1 MNVAVRR
8 AVARCALAVFAF
20 VAFTTARAGPLSVQ
34 DFFRKP
40 AYGGAMLSPNG
51 RYLAVIAPVEGQRG
65 LAVIDLDARKSTAMK
80 SPGDGDIIR
89 VVWQNDERLVVVIGD
104 LQRAS
109 GEPPREA
116 GLVAVNRDGSD
127 SRVIAGGGARV
138 VTASSAEKSFERPWL
153 VSLLD
158 VIEGT
163 NDILVTARERNL
175 ETLDVYRY
183 DTVSGRRTLLS
194 FDSPGSV
201 ARWVVDFDGVPRA
214 AVTADLQHD
223 TSAWYVRQSSDAPW
237 VKVEETKLGALS
249 SVPMAFDPDGKLLYV
264 AARRDGADRASI
276 YEYDVENG
284 AWKNRIVSHPLRDI
298 DADNAFFRTEAKT
311 RKLLGLRYQD
321 DKPSVAWFDAQWASV
336 QKSVD
341 NALPDTVNLLQ
352 RGGERWLVIAHSDRN
367 PGDAYL
373 LDAKSM
379 RLEKLFSFESWVDAK
394 AMAAGQWVRYPARD
408 GLTIPALLT
417 LPSGNSSKSLPLVVV
432 IHGGPYVEATPWGYN
447 AEVQFLAA
455 RGYAVLQPQFRG
467 TKGFG
472 WRLHRAGFRQWG
484 DAMQDDLEDGVK
496 WAVAQGIADADRVCF
511 MGASYGGYAAAY
523 STIKNAKAIRC
534 AVAYVGVTSIDYLF
548 DNAQT
553 DIARVADKSSLMVE
567 SIGDPK
573 TERARLRRVN
583 PLDNADKVAVP
594 ILLAYGAADRRV
606 PIVHGTR
613 FKSALD
619 DAHKEYEWVVYAD
632 EGHGFTKDDNLVDF
646 YARVERFL
654 AKHLAP
660 RAH

>member
-1 MNVAVRR
+1 
-8 AVARCALAVFAF
+8 
-20 VAFTTARAGPLSVQ
+20 
-34 DFFRKP
+34 
-40 AYGGAMLSPNG
+40 
-51 RYLAVIAPVEGQRG
+51 
-65 LAVIDLDARKSTAMK
+65 
-80 SPGDGDIIR
+80 
-89 VVWQNDERLVVVIGD
+89 
-104 LQRAS
+104 
-109 GEPPREA
+109 
-116 GLVAVNRDGSD
+116 
-127 SRVIAGGGARV
+127 
-138 VTASSAEKSFERPWL
+138 
-153 VSLLD
+153 
-158 VIEGT
+158 
-163 NDILVTARERNL
+163 
-175 ETLDVYRY
+175 
-183 DTVSGRRTLLS
+183 
-194 FDSPGSV
+194 V

-379 RLEKLFSFESWVDAK
+379 RLEKLFSFEPWVDAK

-447 AEVQFLAA
+447 AEVQFLAS

-511 MGASYGGYAAAY
+511 MARATAA
-523 STIKNAKAIRC
+523 T
-534 AVAYVGVTSIDYLF
+534 
-548 DNAQT
+548 
-553 DIARVADKSSLMVE
+553 
-567 SIGDPK
+567 
-573 TERARLRRVN
+573 LRRIRRSRTRRRS
-583 PLDNADKVAVP
+583 AVP
-594 ILLAYGAADRRV
+594 SR
-606 PIVHGTR
+606 T
-613 FKSALD
+613 SA
-619 DAHKEYEWVVYAD
+619 
-632 EGHGFTKDDNLVDF
+632 
-646 YARVERFL
+646 
-654 AKHLAP
+654 
-660 RAH
+660 

>member
-8 AVARCALAVFAF
+8 PVARCALALFAL
-20 VAFTTARAGPLSVQ
+20 VAFTAASAEPLSVH

-51 RYLAVIAPVEGQRG
+51 RYLAVVAPVEGQRG
-65 LAVIDLDARKSTAMK
+65 LAVIDLDAKKSAAMK
-80 SPGDGDIIR
+80 SRGDGDVIR

-127 SRVIAGGGARV
+127 PRVIAGGGARV
-138 VTASSAEKSFERPWL
+138 VTTSNVEKSFERPWL
-153 VSLLD
+153 VSLLH

-163 NDILVTARERNL
+163 NDILVTARERNV

-183 DTVSGRRTLLS
+183 DTVSGKRTLLS

-201 ARWVVDFDGVPRA
+201 ARWVADFDGVPRA
-214 AVTADLQHD
+214 AVTADLEHD
-223 TSAWYVRQSSDAPW
+223 TSAWYVRKSPEAPW
-237 VKVEETKLGALS
+237 VKVEEAKLGALAS
-249 SVPMAFDPDGKLLYV
+249 EPIEFDPDGKLLYV

-284 AWKNRIVSHPLRDI
+284 TWKHRIVSHPLRDI

-321 DKPSVAWFDAQWASV
+321 DKPSVAWFDGQWASV

-341 NALPDTVNLLQ
+341 QALPDTVNLLQ
-352 RGGERWLVIAHSDRN
+352 RGGDRWLVIAQSDRN

-379 RLEKLFSFESWVDAK
+379 RLEKLFSFEPWVDPK
-394 AMAAGQWVRYPARD
+394 TMAAEQWVRYPARD
-408 GLTIPALLT
+408 GMTIPALLT
-417 LPSGNSSKSLPLVVV
+417 VPSGGPSKSLPLVVV

-447 AEVQFLAA
+447 PEVQFLAS

-472 WRLHRAGFRQWG
+472 WKLHRAGFRQWG
-484 DAMQDDLEDGVK
+484 DAMQDDLEDGAK
-496 WAVAQGIADADRVCF
+496 WAVAQGIADGDRVCF

-523 STIKNAKAIRC
+523 STIKNAKTIRC

-553 DIARVADKSSLMVE
+553 DIARFADKSSLMVE

-573 TERARLRRVN
+573 TERARFRRVN
-583 PLDNADKVAVP
+583 PLDNADKVGVP
-594 ILLAYGAADRRV
+594 ILLAYGAADLRV
-606 PIVHGTR
+606 PLVHGTR

-632 EGHGFTKDDNLVDF
+632 EGHGFNKDDNLVDF

-660 RAH
+660 RAR